1 LARAGIRDSRFAI
14 HDLSYNCE
22 VNTPV
27 VRSVWIG
34 ARASDAFDAFTRVSD
49 LLSWWCE
56 GALVGLRPG
65 GNWAI
70 GFTDVRGRTEA
81 TVLGKIAEFE
91 RGRRLVVADMSLEPG
106 EGEALE
112 GLGMILTF
120 ADSDGGCLVTV
131 EQIVPDAG
139 PAYDLYRGQVGAGW
153 EASLADLKKYLE
165 GPRERRIFV
174 EAGLPEN

>member
-1 LARAGIRDSRFAI
+1 MSAPI
-14 HDLSYNCE
+14 
-22 VNTPV
+22 
-27 VRSVWIG
+27 VRSVSIQ
-34 ARASDAFDAFTRVSD
+34 ASAYDAFDAFTRVSD

-70 GFTDVRGRTEA
+70 GFTDARGRTEA

-91 RGRRLVVADMSLEPG
+91 RGRRLVVADMSIEPA
-106 EGEALE
+106 EGEALQ

-120 ADSDGGCLVTV
+120 ADSGDGCLVTV
-131 EQIVPDAG
+131 EQYVPDAG

-153 EASLADLKKYLE
+153 ESSLADLKNYLE
-165 GPRERRIFV
+165 GPRARRVFI